1 MANKY
6 YLRRG
11 YNASIHGFRTGD
23 WSKSEEVHNHNENIY
38 HTVFNRVVSGQV
50 GVIYQRI
57 PGHIVIVSRSTRA
70 GYILQ
75 ISHAWIKDGK
85 IIPTGHANIKDFS
98 DFLYNTDY
106 FYSGAYFR
114 EVIA

>member
-23 WSKSEEVHNHNENIY
+23 WSKSDEIHDHNENIY
-38 HTVFNRVVSGQV
+38 QTVFNRVVSGKV

-57 PGHIVIVSRSTRA
+57 PGHIVIISRSTRA

-98 DFLYNTDY
+98 DFTSKSIHLYIQATK
-106 FYSGAYFR
+106 S
-114 EVIA
+114 EI